1 MRDSL
6 HPNRIFGSTSNKY
19 NSLNWQPVLMLDDID
34 MGGDGVRNA
43 LQRCATL
50 GLVPN
55 ARVGQRG
62 SLGGYT
68 RLFGCVCRGVR
79 AQRHGVDKL
88 APQMRLLVQCDFGTL
103 KAVQSVNT
111 DQAAP
116 TLLDDGK
123 WIFRGPFPCDV
134 AARRTKCSG
143 DALVHMKQ

>member
-1 MRDSL
+1 MQLRERRCAAVRKLDVTVFL
-6 HPNRIFGSTSNKY
+6 HGHRVMPAGTEISH
-19 NSLNWQPVLMLDDID
+19 D
-34 MGGDGVRNA
+34 A
-43 LQRCATL
+43 LQRCAAL
-50 GLVPN
+50 GFIPD